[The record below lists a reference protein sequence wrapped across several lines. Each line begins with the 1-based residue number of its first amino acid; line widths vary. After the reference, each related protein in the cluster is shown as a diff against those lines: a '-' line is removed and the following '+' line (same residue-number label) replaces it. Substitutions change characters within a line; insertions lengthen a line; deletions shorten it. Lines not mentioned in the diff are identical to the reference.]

1 VDVLRREIVHLLSS
15 VESRIPIQPLIGQG
29 GGRFGDV
36 RGKGGRGGG
45 KGVGVGGEGGSSV
58 LWSGLKKR

>member
-1 VDVLRREIVHLLSS
+1 MYVCMYVY
-15 VESRIPIQPLIGQG
+15 IGAGEG

-36 RGKGGRGGG
+36 GGKGGRGGG
-45 KGVGVGGEGGSSV
+45 VGGGGGSSV

>member
-1 VDVLRREIVHLLSS
+1 VCSFYYYYRYLNIIYVYMVAGEA
-15 VESRIPIQPLIGQG
+15 

-45 KGVGVGGEGGSSV
+45 VDGGGGSSV